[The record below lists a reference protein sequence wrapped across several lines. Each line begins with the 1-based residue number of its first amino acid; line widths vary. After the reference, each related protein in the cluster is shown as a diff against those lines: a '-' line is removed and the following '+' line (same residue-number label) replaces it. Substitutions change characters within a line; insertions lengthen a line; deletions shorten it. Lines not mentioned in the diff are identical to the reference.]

1 MPGLIDGDDAVIGG
15 EHIDLVLPIFAISA
29 PAVQE
34 EEGGVAFAAN
44 LADDAQSVV
53 GADGFLAGLAS
64 PSSPRAA

>member
-1 MPGLIDGDDAVIGG
+1 
-15 EHIDLVLPIFAISA
+15 VLPIFAIAA

-53 GADGFLAGLAS
+53 GPDGFLAGLAS
-64 PSSPRAA
+64 PSLPRAA